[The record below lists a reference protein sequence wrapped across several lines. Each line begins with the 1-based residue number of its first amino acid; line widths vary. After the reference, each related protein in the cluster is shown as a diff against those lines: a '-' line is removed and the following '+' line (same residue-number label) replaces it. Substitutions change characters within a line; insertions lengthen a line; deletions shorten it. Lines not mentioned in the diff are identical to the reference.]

1 MFIVLF
7 VLGFYTNCFSKRG
20 VVMIYKGCNGTVM
33 LSSESEVVKNNVAYS
48 QLEKYLIS
56 LSAKYGLGEVL
67 FRERNPRN
75 NNSTDSFYIR
85 APKDWSI
92 EKTFEVWD
100 CIIEDSDEFIESRGY
115 DSELE
120 LCDIVVSDRY

>member
-1 MFIVLF
+1 
-7 VLGFYTNCFSKRG
+7 
-20 VVMIYKGCNGTVM
+20 MIYRGCNGTVM

-48 QLEKYLIS
+48 QLEKYLIT

-92 EKTFEVWD
+92 KKIFEVWD

-120 LCDIVVSDRY
+120 LCDIVVSGRY